1 MVDGQG
7 KKLSKSKKN
16 FTPAAQEIQRS
27 GAELIR
33 LWAASADYR
42 EDIRVS
48 DEILKRTSDSYR
60 KLRNTLKFLLGNLA
74 DFEPAEHAV
83 SIDGLSW
90 LDAAVLGE
98 LDQLVAQVDY
108 HLGCFA
114 FHSAMQAINEYLSGF
129 SARYLDIAKDRLY
142 CDAQDGLRRRGT
154 QTVIYHH
161 AHTLIRLIAPM
172 MPFTAEDAYD
182 HLPGPRQA
190 SVHLDDFPV
199 SSGTAGVESE
209 GLELLWSLRERIAPA
224 LERFRREKHHTYEA
238 KVTLPTSAHER
249 EVMTTYGQELAELL
263 LVGVV
268 ELAEAD
274 EPVVIHPVD
283 QSACPRCWRP
293 DPLGANGL
301 CHRCSVAVGD

>member
-1 MVDGQG
+1 M
-7 KKLSKSKKN
+7 
-16 FTPAAQEIQRS
+16 
-27 GAELIR
+27 IR

-98 LDQLVAQVDY
+98 LDHWSRRSITTSVALRSTALCKPSMNTFPGSRRATSISPRIVSTAT
-108 HLGCFA
+108 H
-114 FHSAMQAINEYLSGF
+114 
-129 SARYLDIAKDRLY
+129 KT
-142 CDAQDGLRRRGT
+142 GLRRRGT

-182 HLPGPRQA
+182 HLLAAPGL
-190 SVHLDDFPV
+190 VHLDDFPV
-199 SSGTAGVESE
+199 SSGTAGGESE
-209 GLELLWSLRERIAPA
+209 APSCCGACESGLRLRWNSFAERSIIPM
-224 LERFRREKHHTYEA
+224 RR
-238 KVTLPTSAHER
+238 
-249 EVMTTYGQELAELL
+249 G
-263 LVGVV
+263 
-268 ELAEAD
+268 
-274 EPVVIHPVD
+274 
-283 QSACPRCWRP
+283 
-293 DPLGANGL
+293 
-301 CHRCSVAVGD
+301 